1 MAHCYD
7 VIVIGDYFIDLVFSG
22 LPCFPQLGA
31 EIVGAG
37 FDMLPGGSYNS
48 ALAMHR
54 LGLKVGWA
62 CDYGTD
68 SFSRFVFERAQL
80 DGLDDSL
87 FVHHSQLLRRITVSV
102 SYPED
107 RAFITYCD
115 PDPPSPAVLKALAT
129 TSACVAYLAGFWE
142 GQVFEKV
149 IEAARAR
156 QTKLVMDGNS
166 SDQVRLARASVREAI
181 RSVDVFMPNAS
192 EARRITGQADL
203 EQAMGTLAEL
213 CSLVVVKDG
222 ARGAYA
228 CVGDH
233 VIHVPAIPVT
243 PVDTTGAGDCFNA
256 GFLAAWLD
264 GLPLEE
270 CLRWGNVVGGLST
283 LSPGGTGRAVTR
295 QEVEAWLRADDN

>member
-1 MAHCYD
+1 MLQPYD

-22 LPCFPQLGA
+22 LPRFPELGV
-31 EIVGAG
+31 EIIGTDFG
-37 FDMLPGGSYNS
+37 MIPGGAYNS

-62 CDYGTD
+62 CDFGTD
-68 SFSRFVFERAQL
+68 DFSRFVLERARS
-80 DGLDDSL
+80 DRLDDSL
-87 FVHHSQLLRRITVSV
+87 FVCHAQPLRRITVSV

-115 PDPPSPAVLKALAT
+115 PDPPDPAVLKGLAV
-129 TSACVAYLAGFWE
+129 TSAQVVYLAGFWE
-142 GQVFEKV
+142 GPVFEKV
-149 IEAARAR
+149 VEAVRAR
-156 QTKLVMDGNS
+156 QMKLVMDGNS
-166 SDQVRLARASVREAI
+166 SAEVRLTHDSVCRAI
-181 RSVDVFMPNAS
+181 GSVDVFTPNAA

-203 EQAMGTLAEL
+203 DQAMRTLAEL
-213 CSLVVVKDG
+213 CPLVVVKDG
-222 ARGAYA
+222 ACGAYA
-228 CVGDH
+228 GAGSR
-233 VIHVPAIPVT
+233 VIHAPAIPVT

-283 LSPGGTGRAVTR
+283 LSHGGTGRAVTR
-295 QEVEAWLRADDN
+295 SDVEAWLRSKE

>member
-1 MAHCYD
+1 MTLRYD

-22 LPCFPQLGA
+22 LPRFPELGV
-31 EIVGAG
+31 EIIGQD
-37 FDMLPGGSYNS
+37 FQMIPGGAYNS

-62 CDYGTD
+62 CDFGTD
-68 SFSRFVFERAQL
+68 DFSRFVLERARS

-87 FVHHSQLLRRITVSV
+87 FVCQAQPLRRITVSV

-115 PDPPSPAVLKALAT
+115 PDPPDPAALQALGA
-129 TSACVAYLAGFWE
+129 TSARLVYLAGFWE
-142 GQVFEKV
+142 GQAFENV
-149 IEAARAR
+149 VEAVRAR
-156 QTKLVMDGNS
+156 HMNLVMDGNS
-166 SDQVRLARASVREAI
+166 SGDINLTRDSVCSAI
-181 RSVDVFMPNAS
+181 CSVDVFTPNAA
-192 EARRITGQADL
+192 EARRITGHTELGQAIR
-203 EQAMGTLAEL
+203 TLAEL
-213 CSLVVVKDG
+213 CPLVVVKDG
-222 ARGAYA
+222 ACGAYA
-228 CVGDH
+228 CTGSR
-233 VIHVPAIPVT
+233 VIHAPAIPIA

-264 GLPLEE
+264 DLPLEE

-295 QEVEAWLRADDN
+295 SDVESWLRAKE